1 MAELTLILAALA
13 LVLFLAVWL
22 LELSKPRKQ
31 KFQEQSNNSEVQ
43 VYFNKELASE
53 ERLPADY
60 SAAEVMIA
68 LQARVNGLSKKA
80 EMAHSRLDDLE
91 QEIVSAKSER
101 PEIGSIEETRLLPFE
116 KKLEKLD
123 SFRSETEYEIK
134 ALKEIIA
141 SNISAR
147 QNPFESSFDSLKRK
161 DEEFLQ
167 QQIFKSRTPRTK
179 SIKS

>member
-1 MAELTLILAALA
+1 MAELTVILAALA
-13 LVLFLAVWL
+13 VVLFLAVWL
-22 LELSKPRKQ
+22 FDLSKPKRQ
-31 KFQEQSNNSEVQ
+31 KFQEQSNSEVQ

-60 SAAEVMIA
+60 STTETMIA
-68 LQARVNGLSKKA
+68 LQAKLNGLSRKT

-91 QEIVSAKSER
+91 QEIVSAKSEK
-101 PEIGSIEETRLLPFE
+101 PEIGSIEETRLLPLE

-134 ALKEIIA
+134 ALKEILA
-141 SNISAR
+141 SQISAR
-147 QNPFESSFDSLKRK
+147 QNPFEGSFDSLKRK

-167 QQIFKSRTPRTK
+167 QQIFKSRTPRAK
-179 SIKS
+179 RIKA